1 MKLLF
6 LTLIFVLS
14 ASIFSQELKYESNS
28 GDSDAL
34 YDYIL
39 YIPLDVSNTKP
50 LILFLHGAGERGD
63 QLEFVKTNGPLK
75 YLQENNIDAYV
86 LAPQCP
92 ANLYWESDKLIKLIY
107 NVINANSIDRSAIHY
122 TGLSMGAWG
131 IWNLAIQHPE
141 IPASIVPIAG
151 FVDRIP
157 MIEICKL
164 KDIPIRL
171 FHGLKDDVVD
181 VFYSKEI
188 YRRAKKCSENID
200 LILFEDAGHD
210 SWSRVYDNIDI
221 YEWMLTQVRKDK
233 R

>member
-6 LTLIFVLS
+6 FILIFILS
-14 ASIFSQELKYESNS
+14 AHIFSQELKYGIQNGNSNS
-28 GDSDAL
+28 I
-34 YDYIL
+34 YNYIL
-39 YIPLDVSNTKP
+39 YMPNDTSLPKP
-50 LILFLHGAGERGD
+50 LILFLHGSGERGD
-63 QLEFVKTNGPLK
+63 DLEMLKVHGPLK
-75 YLQENNIDAYV
+75 YLNNNTIDAYV

-92 ANLYWESDKLIKLIY
+92 ENKYWETDMLIDLL
-107 NVINANSIDRSAIHY
+107 SIITDAHNIKRSGIHF

-131 IWNLAIQHPE
+131 VWNLSIQHPE

-157 MIEICKL
+157 MIEICNL
-164 KDIPIRL
+164 KDIPIRI

-188 YRRAKKCSENID
+188 YRRAKKCSENVD
-200 LILFEDAGHD
+200 LIFFEDADHD
-210 SWSRVYDNIDI
+210 SWSRVYDNTDI
-221 YEWMLTQVRKDK
+221 YNWMLSQVRKDK